1 MYLLWCHNH
10 ASELSGEL
18 FLIVGPTVIQEGLI
32 GRPNHPF
39 ENKMQGLGSYDYP
52 LIFLGEAA

>member
-32 GRPNHPF
+32 GRPNHYS
-39 ENKMQGLGSYDYP
+39 EKEMQGLGSYDYP
-52 LIFLGEAA
+52 FIFSGEAS